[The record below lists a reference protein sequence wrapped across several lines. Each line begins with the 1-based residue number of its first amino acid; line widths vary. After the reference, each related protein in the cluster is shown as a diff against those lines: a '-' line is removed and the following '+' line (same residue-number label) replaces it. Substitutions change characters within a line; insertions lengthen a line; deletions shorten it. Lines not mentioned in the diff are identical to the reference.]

1 MTDAPT
7 MFAPGDVARL
17 LGVNP
22 KTVTRW
28 CVEGRLTAF
37 RTPGG
42 HRRIPVDAL
51 VGFLR
56 EMGVEEKAA
65 RAMLRPSGARG

>member
-1 MTDAPT
+1 VTEAPT

-17 LGVNP
+17 LGVSP

-42 HRRIPVDAL
+42 HRRIPADAL
-51 VGFLR
+51 VAFLR

-65 RAMLRPSGARG
+65 TAMLSNAGS